1 MCILLGYGHDIKSV
15 KLLSLVDGGVLIN
28 RLENL
33 FCYEKFTA
41 GHDHVVRVLTRDL
54 SLSNAEPAIPIVQIK
69 SGIETYPEG
78 DEIARQVVAGV
89 TLEGQVADLA
99 EISLEVEKKCADTAV
114 DIERSPAVQAQ
125 WADTAAD
132 GLRSGTVPTQCADTV
147 VKSKTAKK
155 GNNRRKRK
163 CSAKE
168 SDDSADEHPFILRK
182 STVAPVKVLPRRRR
196 ARPSHL
202 CDFVFNVVEQS
213 IGAVQIPQSYCQV
226 RASKL

>member
-1 MCILLGYGHDIKSV
+1 MDTPLGEDTEEKSSGISSPSV
-15 KLLSLVDGGVLIN
+15 VPHK
-28 RLENL
+28 
-33 FCYEKFTA
+33 KTA
-41 GHDHVVRVLTRDL
+41 
-54 SLSNAEPAIPIVQIK
+54 NAEPAIPIVQIK

-182 STVAPVKVLPRRRR
+182 STVAPVKYWSCPDT
-196 ARPSHL
+196 A
-202 CDFVFNVVEQS
+202 
-213 IGAVQIPQSYCQV
+213 
-226 RASKL
+226 KLLSSTG